1 MFGQNG
7 ALISVPAGDIAGL
20 KLPGSIFGAE
30 QLLQLD
36 VAPDLKSAVKIL
48 KDLSEEDGGRALIV
62 ARPEMFTNGET
73 LEWLRRQIAPI
84 NDHVCISDGRA
95 IRLVPGLQN
104 HAFFLRLGIQKN
116 LNHLG
121 TLQKRCPELISGL
134 RSQINSALSFPSARD
149 LTTLVLQTTAPSYF
163 NAPSFLPFCLV
174 RHSLE
179 ATLER
184 IVSAGRLDLARSFAN
199 CSRLAYIPL
208 TEIALASEGFR
219 RLIAKQIAATFF
231 DKSTTTI
238 LVLPEIEGG
247 AREVGPRI
255 SALALALRGIPGG
268 IPAVPSD
275 RVILANGPCQDAMLF
290 SRNCEV
296 ELILHHTVDAWRHPP
311 EHYGRFD
318 RVLVA
323 ASTSANHRNL
333 FVEYVENVLGRSA
346 NFYWLEHSVT
356 EPHDTGLATAC

>member
-134 RSQINSALSFPSARD
+134 RSQINSALSFPSVA
-149 LTTLVLQTTAPSYF
+149 
-163 NAPSFLPFCLV
+163 
-174 RHSLE
+174 
-179 ATLER
+179 
-184 IVSAGRLDLARSFAN
+184 
-199 CSRLAYIPL
+199 
-208 TEIALASEGFR
+208 
-219 RLIAKQIAATFF
+219 
-231 DKSTTTI
+231 
-238 LVLPEIEGG
+238 
-247 AREVGPRI
+247 VG
-255 SALALALRGIPGG
+255 
-268 IPAVPSD
+268 
-275 RVILANGPCQDAMLF
+275 C
-290 SRNCEV
+290 RNDPH
-296 ELILHHTVDAWRHPP
+296 I
-311 EHYGRFD
+311 
-318 RVLVA
+318 
-323 ASTSANHRNL
+323 
-333 FVEYVENVLGRSA
+333 
-346 NFYWLEHSVT
+346 NFYG
-356 EPHDTGLATAC
+356 GLTAKSLYLFFLQYTQQFHLCFQW